1 MFTRYS
7 SFRFK
12 GIVHQQMVIISP
24 SFTNPYV
31 IQIHIVLFFS
41 CETLKLVHSVNLVS
55 FIYYDSF
62 Y

>member
-41 CETLKLVHSVNLVS
+41 CETLKLVHSVNLV
-55 FIYYDSF
+55 
-62 Y
+62 